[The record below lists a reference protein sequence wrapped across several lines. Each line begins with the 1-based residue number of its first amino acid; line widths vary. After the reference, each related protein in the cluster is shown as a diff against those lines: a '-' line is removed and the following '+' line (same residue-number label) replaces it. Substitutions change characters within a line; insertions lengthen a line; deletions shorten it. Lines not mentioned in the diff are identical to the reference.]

1 MNTNLFHDTLKWRGV
16 RKARTKV
23 IESFTAF
30 MFRFQVKPGLRM
42 EWRWLGDDVEEKA
55 MTEIDGV
62 ICKRNSGLV
71 SFINASLGD

>member
-1 MNTNLFHDTLKWRGV
+1 MNTNLFHNTLKRRGV
-16 RKARTKV
+16 KKARTKV
-23 IESFTAF
+23 IERF
-30 MFRFQVKPGLRM
+30 MASIFRFQVKPRLRM

-62 ICKRNSGLV
+62 NCKGNSGLV